1 MQKKKITVIILAVLL
16 LVFATLLWWATNQIA
31 QAYSVGM
38 LILELISLSLAY
50 IFLQLISLFVQR
62 VFFIECIAVCAFAV
76 SIVFAPHLWHIVFV
90 ALASL
95 LLLRGLSMIRKDM
108 RLNVKISLWKSLHL
122 GKNLLLFAFALV
134 LSSQYFF
141 AAANR
146 SGDALIPGLEVG
158 KIGSKLVL
166 EAVSYINPQYQSLQ
180 EETLTVDDFLL
191 QSYNQQQE
199 DEYAGLDVESFVSMQ
214 SDMQSLPS
222 EQQEIMKDELK
233 KRISNIN
240 QSTVDLQKELALEG
254 GRMELAK
261 FAGREVSGSEK
272 ISQVFS
278 SAIESKINEFFAPNA
293 EMPQRAKAYQF
304 IVAIVFFLSIFST
317 GSLFWWPWTLLAVG
331 IFRLCVRLKAITIDK
346 KQDEMEIIE

>member
-1 MQKKKITVIILAVLL
+1 MQKKKITVIILTVLL

-76 SIVFAPHLWHIVFV
+76 SIVFAPHLWHTVFV
-90 ALASL
+90 AFASL

-141 AAANR
+141 AAANH

-166 EAVSYINPQYQSLQ
+166 EAVSYINPQYQTLK

-191 QSYNQQQE
+191 QSYNQRQ
-199 DEYAGLDVESFVSMQ
+199 DEYAGLDIESFVSMQ
-214 SDMQSLPS
+214 SDIQSLPP

-240 QSTVDLQKELALEG
+240 RSTADLQKELALEG

-331 IFRLCVRLKAITIDK
+331 IFRFCVRLKAISIGK
-346 KQDEMEIIE
+346 IPVEMEIIE

>member
-76 SIVFAPHLWHIVFV
+76 SIVFGPHLWHTVFV
-90 ALASL
+90 AFASL

-141 AAANR
+141 AAANH

-191 QSYNQQQE
+191 QSYNQRQ
-199 DEYAGLDVESFVSMQ
+199 DEYAGLDIESFVSMQ
-214 SDMQSLPS
+214 SDIQSLPP

-240 QSTVDLQKELALEG
+240 QSTADLQKELALEG

-331 IFRLCVRLKAITIDK
+331 IFRLCVRLKAISIGK
-346 KQDEMEIIE
+346 IPVEMEIIE